1 MRIEVFGRTE
11 TGCVMESNEDT
22 FAVLHLNE
30 PSRKLDP
37 EGRAVDAGT
46 AGTLVVVCDGM
57 GATGHGDQASSV
69 ACGQFAARVQADLPR
84 LLAGR
89 VSRSEVMS
97 VALEEADTAITNA
110 IARSPELRGMGTTL
124 TAALLGSDEVHL
136 VHVGDS
142 RAYLLRGGVLK
153 QLTEDHSVTGQ
164 LVVAGKLTAAE
175 AREYPHRDQLLQA
188 LGRGVKLAPQSVR
201 LNFSLGDSLVLCSD
215 GLTRM
220 LAEEEITEAL
230 GEHGSCVRACR
241 SLTEMA
247 CARGARDN
255 VTVCLVRRIE

>member
-1 MRIEVFGRTE
+1 
-11 TGCVMESNEDT
+11 
-22 FAVLHLNE
+22 
-30 PSRKLDP
+30 
-37 EGRAVDAGT
+37 
-46 AGTLVVVCDGM
+46 LVVVCDGM

-69 ACGQFAARVQADLPR
+69 ACGQFVARVQADLPR
-84 LLAGR
+84 LVAGR
-89 VSRSEVMS
+89 VSRGEVMS
-97 VALEEADTAITNA
+97 LALEESDRAIANA

-124 TAALLGSDEVHL
+124 TAALVGTEEVQV

-142 RAYLLRGGVLK
+142 RAYRLRDGVLE

-164 LVVAGKLTAAE
+164 LVAAGRLTAAE

-188 LGRGVKLAPQSVR
+188 LGRGVKLAPQSLR
-201 LNFSLGDSLVLCSD
+201 LKLSIGESLVLCSD

-220 LAEEEITEAL
+220 LAEEQIAESLA
-230 GEHGSCVRACR
+230 EHRSCVRACR

-255 VTVCLVRRIE
+255 VTVCVVRRIG